1 MLRTF
6 LHSRFFTKLF
16 YELLPAAIASAIGTL
31 LLSNYAKQPAAE
43 PPQAVATQT
52 ASPTSTELMQM
63 VRYQQSLF
71 ADYLKKSAE
80 ARQEADLAAERN
92 AVLALREA
100 RAAETR
106 ALAIAARTAEKPEKR
121 IAAKFTDKPA
131 EKAVTGEPLQLTQ
144 MMNAAAQKPAQV
156 QAAAPAA
163 LAPATQRDDSG
174 VMGTLRSATATV
186 VRVPSQVTGTVSSTV
201 SSWVSSATGWFS
213 EDAPP
218 RPPAQVSSHLN
229 AAM

>member
-6 LHSRFFTKLF
+6 VHSRFFSKLF
-16 YELLPAAIASAIGTL
+16 YELLPAAIASAVGTL
-31 LLSNYAKQPAAE
+31 LLSNYAKQPAADVA
-43 PPQAVATQT
+43 QAVAST
-52 ASPTSTELMQM
+52 AATPTSTELMQM

-71 ADYLKKSAE
+71 DDYLKKSAE
-80 ARQEADLAAERN
+80 ARQEADRAAERN

-106 ALAIAARTAEKPEKR
+106 ALAIAARAEKSEKR
-121 IAAKFTDKPA
+121 VAAKQPADKPVA
-131 EKAVTGEPLQLTQ
+131 GEPLQI
-144 MMNAAAQKPAQV
+144 NPIASAAAQTPPQA
-156 QAAAPAA
+156 QAATPARTA
-163 LAPATQRDDSG
+163 VRPDEGG

-186 VRVPSQVTGTVSSTV
+186 TGIPSSVSSTV
-201 SSWVSSATGWFS
+201 SSWARSAAGWFS

-218 RPPAQVSSHLN
+218 RPRQGLN

>member
-1 MLRTF
+1 MLRTVI
-6 LHSRFFTKLF
+6 HSRFFSKLF
-16 YELLPAAIASAIGTL
+16 YELLPAAIASAVGTL

-43 PPQAVATQT
+43 VPQAVAAT
-52 ASPTSTELMQM
+52 ASTPTSSELMQM

-71 ADYLKKSAE
+71 ADYLKKSQE
-80 ARQEADLAAERN
+80 ARQEADQAAERT

-106 ALAIAARTAEKPEKR
+106 ALAIAARTEKSEKR
-121 IAAKFTDKPA
+121 IAWKQPTDKAMP
-131 EKAVTGEPLQLTQ
+131 GEPMQLAPVA
-144 MMNAAAQKPAQV
+144 NAAV
-156 QAAAPAA
+156 QTPPQTASTART
-163 LAPATQRDDSG
+163 TQREESG

-186 VRVPSQVTGTVSSTV
+186 VGVPSAVTGTVY
-201 SSWVSSATGWFS
+201 SWARSAAGWFS

-218 RPPAQVSSHLN
+218 RPPQNLN